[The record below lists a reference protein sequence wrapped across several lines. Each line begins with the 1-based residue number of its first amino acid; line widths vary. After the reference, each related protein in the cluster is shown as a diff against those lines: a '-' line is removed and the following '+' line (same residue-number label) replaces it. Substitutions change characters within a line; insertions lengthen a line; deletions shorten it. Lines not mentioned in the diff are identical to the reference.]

1 MANRF
6 NVAVALV
13 LYLSLSTGCALPP
26 PSTDGRFPAGT
37 GPGTIVVADFN
48 GDGRVDIAVAN
59 EQSGDASVLLGDGRG
74 GFSAAPSS
82 PFPVGHI
89 PNDVTAGDFNRDGH
103 LDLAFADH
111 ETQHLPVLLGDGSGR
126 FAPAPGSPVTVAVR
140 PHTHGVATG
149 DFNGDGNLDL
159 VTDSWGENR
168 LQLVFGD
175 GKGGFQTPGTH
186 VGVGNHPYQRIRVAD
201 LNSDRKADIVC
212 TNLEGDNV
220 TILLGDGKGGFRQPP
235 GSPFPCGDS
244 PFNVAIGDVTADG
257 KADLAI
263 VNSPGST
270 ADRSGRSGMT
280 VLMGDGSG
288 AFTQMEGSP
297 FVTREVPNLIAIGDV
312 NGDGIGDVVV
322 SSPDT
327 DSVTLFTMGRKAS
340 VTSRT
345 TVPIPGRPK
354 GVALVDVDSDGKA
367 DIVVTNNAQGC
378 VTVRLSK

>member
-1 MANRF
+1 M
-6 NVAVALV
+6 
-13 LYLSLSTGCALPP
+13 
-26 PSTDGRFPAGT
+26 
-37 GPGTIVVADFN
+37 
-48 GDGRVDIAVAN
+48 
-59 EQSGDASVLLGDGRG
+59 
-74 GFSAAPSS
+74 
-82 PFPVGHI
+82 
-89 PNDVTAGDFNRDGH
+89 
-103 LDLAFADH
+103 
-111 ETQHLPVLLGDGSGR
+111 
-126 FAPAPGSPVTVAVR
+126 
-140 PHTHGVATG
+140 
-149 DFNGDGNLDL
+149 
-159 VTDSWGENR
+159 
-168 LQLVFGD
+168 QLVFGD
-175 GKGGFQTPGTH
+175 GKGGFQTLGTY
-186 VGVGNHPYQRIRVAD
+186 VGVGNHPYQRIRIAD

-212 TNLEGDNV
+212 TNLGDNV

-270 ADRSGRSGMT
+270 ADRSGRNGMT

-288 AFTQMEGSP
+288 FTQMEGSP

-312 NGDGIGDVVV
+312 NGDGVGDVVV

-327 DSVTLFTMGRKAS
+327 DSVTLFTMGRNAS

-367 DIVVTNNAQGC
+367 DIVVTNNAQGY

>member
-26 PSTDGRFPAGT
+26 PSTDGAFRREPDREPLSWPISMGTVGWILWWQTNRAAMPRSSSVTAGGLLC
-37 GPGTIVVADFN
+37 GPWLAL
-48 GDGRVDIAVAN
+48 
-59 EQSGDASVLLGDGRG
+59 S
-74 GFSAAPSS
+74 
-82 PFPVGHI
+82 VGHI

-175 GKGGFQTPGTH
+175 GKGGFQTPGTY

-201 LNSDRKADIVC
+201 LNGDSKADIVC

-220 TILLGDGKGGFRQPP
+220 TILLGDGKGEFRQPP

-270 ADRSGRSGMT
+270 ADRSGRNGMT
-280 VLMGDGSG
+280 VLMGDGSVHSRG
-288 AFTQMEGSP
+288 W
-297 FVTREVPNLIAIGDV
+297 
-312 NGDGIGDVVV
+312 
-322 SSPDT
+322 
-327 DSVTLFTMGRKAS
+327 KARLLLPAR
-340 VTSRT
+340 SR
-345 TVPIPGRPK
+345 I
-354 GVALVDVDSDGKA
+354 
-367 DIVVTNNAQGC
+367 
-378 VTVRLSK
+378 